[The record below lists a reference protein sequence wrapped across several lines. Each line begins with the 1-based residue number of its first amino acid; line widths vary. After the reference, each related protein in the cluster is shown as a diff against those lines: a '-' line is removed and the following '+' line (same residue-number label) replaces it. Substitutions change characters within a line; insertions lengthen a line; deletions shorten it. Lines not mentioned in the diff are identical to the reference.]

1 MFNSALKMFV
11 CCQAISFSFSYF
23 FFGLLWLRCLPFCC
37 CRIPTVRLWVH
48 AGIPITSS
56 SPAAAAAWQQRSRIS
71 TFSFFLPR
79 TTQIPEGSGTEKFIT
94 ESLSRTAV
102 AIFPGVRLGGMGLV
116 RLPFTFY
123 NRWAAI
129 QLNLLFVT
137 GTIYPSIVPVAS
149 LRGLSRVS
157 LWSLRPSCHCCEKI
171 AKNKLNRETKYPK
184 SKHLF
189 KSSQVSGLRTRS

>member
-23 FFGLLWLRCLPFCC
+23 FFGLLWLRRCSFCRSAAVGFLLSDC
-37 CRIPTVRLWVH
+37 EYMLVSPSHHHHLQQQP
-48 AGIPITSS
+48 GSS
-56 SPAAAAAWQQRSRIS
+56 SSRIS

-94 ESLSRTAV
+94 KKESRFHVLPSPSFLECAWV
-102 AIFPGVRLGGMGLV
+102 GLV

-171 AKNKLNRETKYPK
+171 AKNKLNREI
-184 SKHLF
+184 SKHC
-189 KSSQVSGLRTRS
+189 